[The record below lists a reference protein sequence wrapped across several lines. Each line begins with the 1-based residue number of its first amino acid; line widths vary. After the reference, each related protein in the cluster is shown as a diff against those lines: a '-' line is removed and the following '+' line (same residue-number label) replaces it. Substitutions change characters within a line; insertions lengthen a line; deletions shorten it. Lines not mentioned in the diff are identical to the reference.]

1 MNGSTWTKPPIDYS
15 CTTPRVRG
23 PISTWLSG
31 RHWSS
36 GRTSGPRRRTS
47 RSGRVG
53 WRRRRGRGPSY
64 LRKKVTT
71 STTTTTT
78 RRRWNARGR
87 RWRWPR
93 SGNGSGGRT
102 PSRGRSDSYLKT
114 RRSGWRA
121 GTRTRT
127 SVAWRR
133 PSRLTSSTRLIAAR
147 WSHEIRRLRHRTRR
161 REPPRRLRT
170 WRDG

>member
-1 MNGSTWTKPPIDYS
+1 MNGSTWMKPPIDYS
-15 CTTPRVRG
+15 STTRPVLG
-23 PISTWLSG
+23 ATLTWHSG
-31 RHWSS
+31 RHWSR
-36 GRTSGPRRRTS
+36 GRISGPRRRILKL
-47 RSGRVG
+47 GRVA
-53 WRRRRGRGPSY
+53 W
-64 LRKKVTT
+64 RKKLGHGRYYQKKNLTT

-78 RRRWNARGR
+78 RRRSSERAR